1 MSRPA
6 AGWLSCTSAPADKS
20 PQGCRAAIC
29 GAAIRPSPRPSRP
42 IPRPS
47 NAAERT
53 CSIPL
58 PGTRS
63 HPPPCKLGHRTCG
76 RTSCPL
82 PIDDSAALRVAAD
95 RQRENS
101 SRPVLDEKSTSGRHG
116 GRYRA
121 ALVSRAKPSTRSAK
135 PHAIGKR
142 SRRIGYALACPAGF
156 RRAERYRAVTQA
168 TAARSTLGTIP
179 RSPRA
184 ASLHIWLS
192 VPISAYPATAMKPAA
207 SARCR
212 RDCAPTPAHRPTA
225 RPWHGPSRSR

>member
-1 MSRPA
+1 MRCGNPPFPTPLPAHPA
-6 AGWLSCTSAPADKS
+6 AIERGRTHLLHPASRD
-20 PQGCRAAIC
+20 AI
-29 GAAIRPSPRPSRP
+29 
-42 IPRPS
+42 
-47 NAAERT
+47 T
-53 CSIPL
+53 
-58 PGTRS
+58 
-63 HPPPCKLGHRTCG
+63 PPPCKLGHRTCG

-82 PIDDSAALRVAAD
+82 PIDGSAALRVAAD

-116 GRYRA
+116 ERYRA

-156 RRAERYRAVTQA
+156 RRAERCRAVTQA

-212 RDCAPTPAHRPTA
+212 RDCAPAPAHRPTA

>member
-29 GAAIRPSPRPSRP
+29 GAAIRPSPHPSRP

-82 PIDDSAALRVAAD
+82 PIDGSAALRVAAD

-135 PHAIGKR
+135 PHAIGKTVSQNWVR
-142 SRRIGYALACPAGF
+142 FSVPGRFSAG
-156 RRAERYRAVTQA
+156 RTLPCRDAGHRP
-168 TAARSTLGTIP
+168 RSTPGTIP

-192 VPISAYPATAMKPAA
+192 VPISAYLATAMKPAA

-212 RDCAPTPAHRPTA
+212 RDCAPAPAHRPTA

>member
-29 GAAIRPSPRPSRP
+29 GAAIRPSPHPSRP

-63 HPPPCKLGHRTCG
+63 PPPCKLGHRTCG

-116 GRYRA
+116 ERYRA

-212 RDCAPTPAHRPTA
+212 RDCAPAPAHRPTA

>member
-116 GRYRA
+116 ERYRA

-212 RDCAPTPAHRPTA
+212 RDCAPAPAHRPTA

>member
-1 MSRPA
+1 MRCGNPPFPTPLPAHPA
-6 AGWLSCTSAPADKS
+6 A
-20 PQGCRAAIC
+20 I
-29 GAAIRPSPRPSRP
+29 
-42 IPRPS
+42 
-47 NAAERT
+47 ER
-53 CSIPL
+53 
-58 PGTRS
+58 
-63 HPPPCKLGHRTCG
+63 G
-76 RTSCPL
+76 RTHLLHPASRDAITPPSMQARAPHLRPNLVPL

-212 RDCAPTPAHRPTA
+212 RDCAPAPAHRPTA

>member
-29 GAAIRPSPRPSRP
+29 GAAIRPSPHPSRP

-82 PIDDSAALRVAAD
+82 PIDGSAALRVAAD

-168 TAARSTLGTIP
+168 TAHEAHPARSP
-179 RSPRA
+179 V
-184 ASLHIWLS
+184 H
-192 VPISAYPATAMKPAA
+192 PAQHPFIF
-207 SARCR
+207 
-212 RDCAPTPAHRPTA
+212 
-225 RPWHGPSRSR
+225 G